1 MAARH
6 AAAVR
11 PRRGY
16 REWLR
21 GVGALL
27 VLTVLVVGIP
37 ALLIA
42 AAGIP
47 FVHGLP
53 SWSQL
58 ASRLR
63 QPDDGQ
69 LLLDV
74 LLILAWTGWAAF
86 TVTVAAETVALV
98 RHTVAPTLLGLASL
112 QSAAGRLIAAVAL
125 LLPVSGAAL
134 HLGVGAAQPRPALT
148 APMRP
153 ADITTASPAPAALP
167 AVRGVANR
175 AGTPVVLSSAV
186 LPVYVVGTDPTGQRD
201 TLWSIAARHLGNPLR
216 WQEIAQLN
224 NGQRQ
229 DDGAVFTDPNLIRPG
244 WKLHLPADATGLTRP
259 DKPAPSQQPTPAHPT
274 HPQAKPHAAPP
285 LPPVPAPVVAPPD
298 PTPSPTSAP
307 TRVAPPESTSPV
319 PPETDPSGT
328 PAGAPSGRSTG
339 AAIPL
344 GAGSEISGALA
355 AALLLAL
362 SLRRLRRR
370 QHYQPGPPHPAQLS
384 HRPPLPP
391 PLRQLLTHTPGPRD
405 MTGFMSGPLSNA
417 SPPGSWPLGTRDEQP
432 VARSWQEHPVLS
444 FTGQGA
450 AAVLRALV
458 VSALLDSCTG
468 TDILAVGDILNV
480 LFPEQ
485 PTPAG
490 VHRLEPPH
498 AVRRLQQEVLSRSRL
513 LADAD
518 LPDAATYRTHNP
530 EDPLPALLILIDH
543 TLTEQPALNELLNAN
558 PHLDI
563 VALALGDELKAH
575 RLPTIT
581 VDAAGEVLAAQPATL
596 DLAGVRLYRLTD
608 TDAVTLLH
616 AAEQVDTQGTI
627 PQARTDAA
635 TNIDWTT
642 AAAPP
647 AVAPPAVAPPA
658 AAPPAAAR
666 PAAAPA
672 AAARPAAPAP
682 AVASSPAASP
692 GAVSPA
698 SGVPP
703 TGGSTIRVQLLG
715 PVRIW
720 VHDVEITT
728 GLRRAGRELLAWY
741 LLHPEGRP
749 IEAAVDALW
758 PNEDPSH
765 GHQRFWNA
773 LNSLRARLRSAAD
786 NPKLQVLEKSG
797 DNYQPPLPELDV
809 DLWSFQA
816 ALQAAAHI
824 AETVDKLGALHRAIN
839 VYTGPFAAET
849 DYLWAEPIR
858 QECHRRALD
867 AHVAYATLAATAG
880 HIDQAI
886 STLEKALT
894 LDPYA
899 EDLYRRLMRLHHSI
913 GRTDSVRLLWK
924 QLDNRLLDIDSEPE
938 DETRRVYR
946 QCL

>member
-21 GVGALL
+21 GLGALL

-37 ALLIA
+37 VLLIA
-42 AAGIP
+42 AAGLP

-53 SWSQL
+53 SWSHL

-98 RHTVAPTLLGLASL
+98 RHSVAPTLLGLASL

-125 LLPVSGAAL
+125 LLPASGAAL

-153 ADITTASPAPAALP
+153 AEISTASPAPAAST
-167 AVRGVANR
+167 AVRGVANQ

-201 TLWSIAARHLGNPLR
+201 TLWSIAARHLKNPLR
-216 WQEIAQLN
+216 WHEIAQLN
-224 NGQRQ
+224 VGQRQ

-244 WKLHLPADATGLTRP
+244 WKLQLPADATGLTRP
-259 DKPAPSQQPTPAHPT
+259 DKPAPSQQPTQAHPT
-274 HPQAKPHAAPP
+274 HPPANPRVEPP
-285 LPPVPAPVVAPPD
+285 LTPVPAPVVAPPD
-298 PTPSPTSAP
+298 ATPTPTSAP
-307 TRVAPPESTSPV
+307 TQVPPPVTTAPV
-319 PPETDPSGT
+319 PADADPSGT
-328 PAGAPSGRSTG
+328 PSGRSTG

-362 SLRRLRRR
+362 SLHRLRRR
-370 QHYQPGPPHPAQLS
+370 QHYQPRPPHPAQLT

-405 MTGFMSGPLSNA
+405 VTGFISGPLSQA
-417 SPPGSWPLGTRDEQP
+417 SPPGSWQLGTRDEHP
-432 VARSWQEHPVLS
+432 VALGWEQYPVLS
-444 FTGQGA
+444 LTGQGA

-458 VSALLDSCTG
+458 VSALIDSCTG
-468 TDILAVGDILNV
+468 TDILAVGDILDV
-480 LFPEQ
+480 LFPGQ

-490 VHRLEPPH
+490 VHRLETPH
-498 AVRRLQQEVLSRSRL
+498 AVRRLQLEVLSRSRL

-530 EDPLPALLILIDH
+530 EDPLPALLVLIDY
-543 TLTEQPALNELLNAN
+543 TSTDQPALNELLNAN
-558 PHLDI
+558 AHLDI
-563 VALALGDELKAH
+563 VALVLGDERQLH
-575 RLPTIT
+575 QLPTIT
-581 VDAAGEVLAAQPATL
+581 VDVAGDVLAAQPATL
-596 DLAGVRLYRLTD
+596 HLAGVRLYRLTD
-608 TDAVTLLH
+608 SDAVTLLH
-616 AAEQVDTQGTI
+616 AAEPVDTRDTI

-635 TNIDWTT
+635 TGIDW
-642 AAAPP
+642 AAVALPP
-647 AVAPPAVAPPA
+647 AVEPPADESPA
-658 AAPPAAAR
+658 VESPAVE
-666 PAAAPA
+666 
-672 AAARPAAPAP
+672 PAP
-682 AVASSPAASP
+682 AVSPSAASLASVSPPAA
-692 GAVSPA
+692 
-698 SGVPP
+698 VPP
-703 TGGSTIRVQLLG
+703 AADGPPIRVQLLG

-786 NPKLQVLEKSG
+786 NSKLQVLEKSG
-797 DNYQPPLPELDV
+797 DNYQPPPPELDV
-809 DLWSFQA
+809 DLWAFQA
-816 ALQAAAHI
+816 ALQAAATA
-824 AETVDKLGALHRAIN
+824 AEPVDKLGQLHRAIN
-839 VYTGPFAAET
+839 TYTGPFAAET

-913 GRTDSVRLLWK
+913 GRKDSVRLLYR

-946 QCL
+946 ECL

>member
-27 VLTVLVVGIP
+27 VLAVLVVGIP
-37 ALLIA
+37 VLLIA
-42 AAGIP
+42 VAGIP

-53 SWSQL
+53 SWSHL

-74 LLILAWTGWAAF
+74 LLVLAWTGWAAF
-86 TVTVAAETVALV
+86 TVSVAAETVAIV
-98 RHTVAPTLLGLASL
+98 RHSVAPTLLGLASL

-125 LLPVSGAAL
+125 LLPASGAAL

-153 ADITTASPAPAALP
+153 ADVTTASPAPAALT

-201 TLWSIAARHLGNPLR
+201 TLWSIAARHLRSPLR

-224 NGQRQ
+224 VGQRQ

-244 WKLHLPADATGLTRP
+244 WKLQLPADATGLTRP
-259 DKPAPSQQPTPAHPT
+259 DKPAPSQPPTQAHPT
-274 HPQAKPHAAPP
+274 HPHANPRIEPP
-285 LPPVPAPVVAPPD
+285 LTPVPAPVVAPPD
-298 PTPSPTSAP
+298 ATPTPTSAP
-307 TRVAPPESTSPV
+307 TQVPPPVTTAPV
-319 PPETDPSGT
+319 PPDADPSWAPAT
-328 PAGAPSGRSTG
+328 PASARSTG

-370 QHYQPGPPHPAQLS
+370 QHYQPRPPHPAQLT

-405 MTGFMSGPLSNA
+405 VTGFMSGPLSNA
-417 SPPGSWPLGTRDEQP
+417 SPPGSWQLGTRDEHP
-432 VARSWQEHPVLS
+432 VALSWQEYPVLS
-444 FTGQGA
+444 FSGAGA
-450 AAVLRALV
+450 AAVLRAFV
-458 VSALLDSCTG
+458 VTALLDSCTG
-468 TDILAVGDILNV
+468 TDILAVGGILDV
-480 LFPEQ
+480 LFHAQ
-485 PTPAG
+485 PVPAG
-490 VHRLEPPH
+490 VHRLETPH
-498 AVRRLQQEVLSRSRL
+498 AVGRVQPEVLSRSRL

-518 LPDAATYRTHNP
+518 LPDAAAYRTHNP
-530 EDPLPALLILIDH
+530 EDPLPALLVLVDH
-543 TLTEQPALNELLNAN
+543 TLEVQPALYELLHAN

-563 VALALGDELKAH
+563 VAVVLGDERQPH
-575 RLPTIT
+575 QLPNIT
-581 VDAAGEVLAAQPATL
+581 VDAAGDVLATQPATL
-596 DLAGVRLYRLTD
+596 NLAGVRLYRLTD
-608 TDAVTLLH
+608 ADAATLLGVT
-616 AAEQVDTQGTI
+616 APVDTRDTI
-627 PQARTDAA
+627 PQARADAA
-635 TNIDWTT
+635 TDIDWPAT
-642 AAAPP
+642 AAPP
-647 AVAPPAVAPPA
+647 AVAPPPAAPSAVAPP
-658 AAPPAAAR
+658 
-666 PAAAPA
+666 
-672 AAARPAAPAP
+672 
-682 AVASSPAASP
+682 PAASP
-692 GAVSPA
+692 AAEAPA
-698 SGVPP
+698 SVVPP
-703 TGGSTIRVQLLG
+703 TAGRSTIRVQVLG

-758 PNEDPSH
+758 PNEDPDH
-765 GHQRFWNA
+765 GGQRFWNA

-786 NPKLQVLEKSG
+786 EPKLQVLKKSG
-797 DNYQPPLPELDV
+797 DNYLPPPPEFDV
-809 DLWSFQA
+809 DLWTFQA
-816 ALQAAAHI
+816 ALQAAARSS
-824 AETVDKLGALHRAIN
+824 ETVDKLGALHRAIDA
-839 VYTGPFAAET
+839 YTGLFAAET

-867 AHVAYATLAATAG
+867 AHVAYATLTGTDG
-880 HIDQAI
+880 HVDQAI
-886 STLEKALT
+886 STLESALT

-899 EDLYRRLMRLHHSI
+899 EDIYRRLMRLHHSI
-913 GRTDSVRLLWK
+913 GHKDSVRRLWQ

-938 DETRRVYR
+938 PETYRTYR